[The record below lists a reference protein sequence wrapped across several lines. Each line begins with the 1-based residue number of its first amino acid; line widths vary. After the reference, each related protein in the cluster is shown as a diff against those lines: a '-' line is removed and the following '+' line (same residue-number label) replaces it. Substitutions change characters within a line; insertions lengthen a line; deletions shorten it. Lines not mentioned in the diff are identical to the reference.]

1 MSPHFTFWSFIIPY
15 IVFIFSLYL
24 AAVPK
29 RLSSRTHKSRRRI
42 IQDCLGA
49 AFGLFISIT
58 VLVETRNDMT
68 DPESSY
74 FLLGLAILSWCVY
87 SLFTNH
93 SNLSKGKKIA
103 KFIIYWLITNCFL
116 SASHFN
122 KLTRWM
128 ALCLNLIFAIIAYY
142 TVCDREI
149 KERPSK
155 NIATIFTKK
164 KKIFTKK
171 KRVNLKKM
179 FHSLH
184 QYVRRITIF
193 LNPIWQFC
201 ANNKKNILIIVII
214 IIILWLLPFYAEYFI
229 NNSGLRS
236 LLKHKVSYY

>member
-29 RLSSRTHKSRRRI
+29 RLSSRIHKSIRRI
-42 IQDCLGA
+42 IQACLGA

-68 DPESSY
+68 DPESYY

-103 KFIIYWLITNCFL
+103 KFIIYWLITGFFL
-116 SASHFN
+116 SASDFN
-122 KLTRWM
+122 KSTRWM
-128 ALCLNLIFAIIAYY
+128 ALCFNLIFAIIAYY

-155 NIATIFTKK
+155 RISPLAPRIRE
-164 KKIFTKK
+164 KISTK

-184 QYVRRITIF
+184 QYVRRITIS

-201 ANNKKNILIIVII
+201 INNKKHILIIVII